1 MMNEPKKDTEEN
13 RDDPVQTAIFL
24 AILISG
30 FLLIHFFA
38 VRIW

>member
-1 MMNEPKKDTEEN
+1 MKNDPKDEREDEG
-13 RDDPVQTAIFL
+13 DDPVRTAIFL

>member
-1 MMNEPKKDTEEN
+1 MTNDPKDEREN
-13 RDDPVQTAIFL
+13 GNDDPVQTAIFL